1 MAITL
6 QESLRGLFY
15 APFYVA
21 LAREAYAA
29 EGVTVRFASAAT
41 PGRAA
46 LGVLDGTADVCWGGP
61 MRVMQAYAQVPDC
74 DLVHFA
80 EVVTRDPFL
89 LIGRTPRPDFELRD
103 LLGLRVGTVSEV
115 PTPWM
120 CLQEDLRRAGVAP
133 ARLNRVSDR
142 SMADNVA
149 ALRRGELDVVQVFE
163 PFAATLEADGGG
175 NVWYAAARRGP
186 TSYTTFYTRRGLL
199 RDRREELL
207 GMVRAIHRT
216 LQWVA
221 QADGAAIADAI
232 AGFFPDVP
240 PAAAGRRLLAL
251 QGAGH
256 LGTRSGAAAR
266 RLRPFAVG
274 PGVRRVRVARHAVR
288 DGGGQQ
294 PGDRGG
300 RGESAAAAI
309 EIFGRET
316 TMPHATADDGVRLYY
331 EESGSG
337 IPVIFVHEY
346 AGDHRSW
353 EPQMRHFGQR
363 YRAITYAARG
373 YPPSDVPEDVANY
386 SQFRAADDIGA
397 VLDHLKIDKAHV
409 VGLSMGGFAT
419 LHFGFRHA
427 ARARSLVVAGC
438 GYGAEPDQRDRF
450 RAEAETIAEFI
461 ATQGI
466 PVFAEKYAY
475 GPTRVQFEN
484 KDPRGFAEFKAQLAE
499 HSALGARNT
508 QLGVQRERPSLYE
521 LVDQM
526 KALTVPTLVLTGDE
540 DWPCL
545 APGILMKQHIPSA
558 ALAVMPNCGHAINI
572 EDPDEFNRLV
582 GGFLAQVDAG
592 RWPTRDP
599 RAVTA
604 SITGMK

>member
-1 MAITL
+1 
-6 QESLRGLFY
+6 
-15 APFYVA
+15 
-21 LAREAYAA
+21 
-29 EGVTVRFASAAT
+29 
-41 PGRAA
+41 
-46 LGVLDGTADVCWGGP
+46 
-61 MRVMQAYAQVPDC
+61 
-74 DLVHFA
+74 
-80 EVVTRDPFL
+80 
-89 LIGRTPRPDFELRD
+89 
-103 LLGLRVGTVSEV
+103 
-115 PTPWM
+115 
-120 CLQEDLRRAGVAP
+120 
-133 ARLNRVSDR
+133 
-142 SMADNVA
+142 
-149 ALRRGELDVVQVFE
+149 
-163 PFAATLEADGGG
+163 
-175 NVWYAAARRGP
+175 
-186 TSYTTFYTRRGLL
+186 
-199 RDRREELL
+199 
-207 GMVRAIHRT
+207 
-216 LQWVA
+216 
-221 QADGAAIADAI
+221 
-232 AGFFPDVP
+232 
-240 PAAAGRRLLAL
+240 
-251 QGAGH
+251 
-256 LGTRSGAAAR
+256 
-266 RLRPFAVG
+266 
-274 PGVRRVRVARHAVR
+274 
-288 DGGGQQ
+288 
-294 PGDRGG
+294 
-300 RGESAAAAI
+300 
-309 EIFGRET
+309 
-316 TMPHATADDGVRLYY
+316 MPHAIADDGVRLYY

-373 YPPSDVPEDVANY
+373 YPPSDVPADVAKY

-397 VLDHLKIDKAHV
+397 VLDHLGIDKAHV

-427 ARARSLVVAGC
+427 SRARSLVVAGC
-438 GYGAEPDQRDRF
+438 GYGAEPDQRARF
-450 RAEAETIAEFI
+450 RAEAEAIADFI

-466 PVFAEKYAY
+466 TVFAEKYAY

-545 APGILMKQHIPSA
+545 APGILLKQHISTA

-582 GGFLAQVDAG
+582 SAFLAQVDAG

-604 SITGMK
+604 SITGIK